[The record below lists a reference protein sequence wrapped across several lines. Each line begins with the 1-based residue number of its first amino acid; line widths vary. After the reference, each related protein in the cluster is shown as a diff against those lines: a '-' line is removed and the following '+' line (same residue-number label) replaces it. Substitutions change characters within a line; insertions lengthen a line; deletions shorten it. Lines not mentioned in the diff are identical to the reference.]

1 MQLKK
6 YLKLCRTCNACQ
18 GQRRIAN
25 GICIISIM
33 DFSVL
38 LLIID
43 DRLHIKMGRSKE
55 NTMDSD
61 TVATN
66 NTELLTIL

>member
-6 YLKLCRTCNACQ
+6 YLKLCRTCNACKR
-18 GQRRIAN
+18 QRRIAN

-33 DFSVL
+33 DFSVR